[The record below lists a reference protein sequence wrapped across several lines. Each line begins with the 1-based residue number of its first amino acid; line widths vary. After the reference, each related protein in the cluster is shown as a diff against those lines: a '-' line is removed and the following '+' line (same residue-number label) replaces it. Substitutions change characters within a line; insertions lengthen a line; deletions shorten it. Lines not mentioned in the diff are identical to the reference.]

1 MGHETPPVGVPT
13 IPNAEPAIRRGA
25 ERTSTASR
33 PGSWPSARADES
45 VVAMAL
51 VRAVRTRARMR
62 SCGWYAPGALKGRPA
77 GALLRV
83 APLGQVRTR
92 RVVDE
97 PSVTPGGAESP
108 IHNCPPPLPWLA
120 MAPAQSSR
128 WTAG

>member
-25 ERTSTASR
+25 E
-33 PGSWPSARADES
+33 
-45 VVAMAL
+45 
-51 VRAVRTRARMR
+51 RTRARMR

-97 PSVTPGGAESP
+97 PSVTPGGQNRQSTTARRLF
-108 IHNCPPPLPWLA
+108 HVLA
-120 MAPAQSSR
+120 MAAAPELPMDGCGLPGYDEPCDQCLSGR
-128 WTAG
+128 